1 MLNELTIKALEAK
14 GFSRWQKGGYDRLY
28 INAFHLGLECAYHKT
43 GSIKLAE
50 FRGDHISN
58 SEAYRMKNEKTYINI
73 ENGKVFSGRDD
84 FRALVQE
91 MLDEAIASVN
101 E

>member
-1 MLNELTIKALEAK
+1 
-14 GFSRWQKGGYDRLY
+14 
-28 INAFHLGLECAYHKT
+28 
-43 GSIKLAE
+43 
-50 FRGDHISN
+50 
-58 SEAYRMKNEKTYINI
+58 MKNEKTYINV